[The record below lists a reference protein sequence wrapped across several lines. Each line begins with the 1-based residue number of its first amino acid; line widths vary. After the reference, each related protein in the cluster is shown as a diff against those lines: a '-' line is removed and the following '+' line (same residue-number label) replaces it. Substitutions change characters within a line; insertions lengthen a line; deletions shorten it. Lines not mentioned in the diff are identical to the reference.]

1 MPEEKP
7 VVDSSVVKS
16 EAGEPAVEEKKDKP
30 AVPQFIGSDKTA
42 VITGKTVSV
51 SDTRELLEKNLKWSQ
66 IIYEQNRRIMRRLFW
81 STLLA
86 WFKWIIII
94 AVLTISVWYGWPLVK
109 TLAGQYQNLLGQFG
123 LGSSG
128 TNINAADLEK
138 KLEGLNL
145 TPQQTEQIK
154 AMIK

>member
-1 MPEEKP
+1 MSEEKS
-7 VVDSSVVKS
+7 VADSFAVNS
-16 EAGEPAVEEKKDKP
+16 ESREPAVEEKKDKP
-30 AVPQFIGSDKTA
+30 VVPQFIGSDKTA

-51 SDTRELLEKNLKWSQ
+51 PDTRELLEKNLKWSQ

-94 AVLTISVWYGWPLVK
+94 AVLTISVWYGWPFVK

-128 TNINAADLEK
+128 TGINAADLEK